1 MFLLQKVQPL
11 NTKQGGPSGQS
22 RTSANDGAKGG
33 AKDGAEEHGQTGSF
47 SGLGLS
53 QSTLKSL
60 SAMGYSE
67 PTPIQRKAI
76 PIIMEGRDV
85 LGLAQTGTGKTAAFG
100 LPLVQKLATIGSA
113 REGKSVRALI
123 LSPTRELASQ
133 IAEALKM
140 FTRNA
145 HLKVA
150 LAVGGQSINVQ
161 QRRLEQGS
169 DILVATPGRLLDLV
183 DRKAVFLDRA
193 GFLVLDEADQMLDLG
208 FIHALRKI
216 AKMVPPQRQT
226 LLFSATMPK
235 EIASLAGAF
244 LNNPVRVEAAPP
256 GKTADRVRQAVY
268 HVTRRG
274 KPDLLASLLEKQ
286 PNDISIV
293 FARTKHGAER
303 LKRVLAERGFA
314 AASIHGNKSQ
324 SQRDRAIKS
333 FKAGDVNIL
342 VATDVAARGID
353 IPGVTHVYN
362 FDLPEVPA
370 QYVHRIGRT
379 ARAGE
384 DGDAVAFCSPEEAHL
399 LKAIEKQ
406 LGMELPVL
414 GDMPQTGDAGS
425 REDDTKPARRAGGER
440 RGDGTKPDGK
450 RRNRRRKPRN
460 KALDGTQ
467 DPASQKPGRRRRK
480 PESIKAEAASKQ
492 ASAGSR
498 KPEEKAEQKK
508 DSPKKRRRKPRRWQR
523 GRPGKSG

>member
-1 MFLLQKVQPL
+1 
-11 NTKQGGPSGQS
+11 
-22 RTSANDGAKGG
+22 
-33 AKDGAEEHGQTGSF
+33 
-47 SGLGLS
+47 
-53 QSTLKSL
+53 
-60 SAMGYSE
+60 
-67 PTPIQRKAI
+67 
-76 PIIMEGRDV
+76 
-85 LGLAQTGTGKTAAFG
+85 
-100 LPLVQKLATIGSA
+100 
-113 REGKSVRALI
+113 
-123 LSPTRELASQ
+123 
-133 IAEALKM
+133 
-140 FTRNA
+140 
-145 HLKVA
+145 
-150 LAVGGQSINVQ
+150 
-161 QRRLEQGS
+161 
-169 DILVATPGRLLDLV
+169 
-183 DRKAVFLDRA
+183 
-193 GFLVLDEADQMLDLG
+193 
-208 FIHALRKI
+208 
-216 AKMVPPQRQT
+216 
-226 LLFSATMPK
+226 
-235 EIASLAGAF
+235 AF

>member
-1 MFLLQKVQPL
+1 MSTTQD
-11 NTKQGGPSGQS
+11 GPAGQS
-22 RTSANDGAKGG
+22 GEAGKDNGQSA
-33 AKDGAEEHGQTGSF
+33 SF

-100 LPLVQKLATIGSA
+100 LPLVQKLQGVGSA

-150 LAVGGQSINVQ
+150 LAVGGQSINTQ
-161 QRRLEQGS
+161 QRRLEAGS

-183 DRKAVFLDRA
+183 ERKAVFLDRT

-208 FIHALRKI
+208 FIHALRRI
-216 AKMVPPQRQT
+216 AKMVPPERQT

-235 EIASLAGAF
+235 EIAKLAEAF
-244 LNNPVRVEAAPP
+244 LTDPVRVEAAPP
-256 GKTADRVRQAVY
+256 GKTADRVRQSVY
-268 HVTRRG
+268 HVARRA
-274 KPDLLASLLEKQ
+274 KPELLASLLEKQ

-303 LKRVLAERGFA
+303 LKRMLSERGFD

-324 SQRDRAIKS
+324 SQRDRAIHA
-333 FKAGDVNIL
+333 FKAGDINIL

-406 LGMELPVL
+406 LGMAIPVL
-414 GDMPQTGDAGS
+414 GDLPQPGGEGAQEAKPPRKPGSEHRKGAG
-425 REDDTKPARRAGGER
+425 RED
-440 RGDGTKPDGK
+440 GK
-450 RRNRRRKPRN
+450 KRNRRRKPGK
-460 KALDGTQ
+460 KADGEAAETVMR
-467 DPASQKPGRRRRK
+467 DKSAAKPQRRRRK
-480 PESIKAEAASKQ
+480 PAGARPEAGPQQQAAGDGKPAQRKDASQ
-492 ASAGSR
+492 
-498 KPEEKAEQKK
+498 
-508 DSPKKRRRKPRRWQR
+508 KKRRSKPRRWQR
-523 GRPGKSG
+523 GRKGTSSRGGTSS